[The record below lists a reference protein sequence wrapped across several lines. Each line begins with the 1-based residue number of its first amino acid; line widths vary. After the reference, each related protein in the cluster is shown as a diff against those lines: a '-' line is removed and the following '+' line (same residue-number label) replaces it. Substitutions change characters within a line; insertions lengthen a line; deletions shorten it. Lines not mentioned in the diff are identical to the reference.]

1 LIVGILK
8 YNRQSNQ
15 IVEKKYHIPKPDVY
29 NNKGVTLV
37 ELMVVLVISA
47 ILMAVV
53 YTAYLTQHK
62 TGHVQHQVVTM
73 QQDLR
78 ASIDIMERDI
88 RMAGCDPTG
97 NTTAGILTWTANS
110 LGVTMDIDESGTIDA
125 GEQVVYSMA
134 QATLFR
140 SGQSLAVNVTSL
152 GFTYFDSD
160 NNPAGSVNDIRSVVL
175 NIVVRSEQID
185 PDTGQ
190 PITRTL
196 TRRVRCRNLGL

>member
-1 LIVGILK
+1 MTVGILK
-8 YNRQSNQ
+8 HNRQSNQ
-15 IVEKKYHIPKPDVY
+15 LVEKGYHIPKFAVY

-47 ILMAVV
+47 FLMAVV

-62 TGHVQHQVVTM
+62 IGHVQHQVVTM
-73 QQDLR
+73 QQDIR

-97 NTTAGILTWTANS
+97 NTTAGILTWTANI
-110 LGVTMDIDESGTIDA
+110 LGITMDIDESGTIDA
-125 GEQVVYSMA
+125 GEQATYSMA
-134 QATLFR
+134 QSTLFR
-140 SGQSLAVNVTSL
+140 NGQSLAVNVTSL
-152 GFTYFDSD
+152 GLAYLDSD
-160 NNPAGSVNDIRSVVL
+160 DNPAGTVNDIRSVVL
-175 NIVVRSEQID
+175 NIVVRSEQTD

-196 TRRVRCRNLGL
+196 ARRVRCRNLGL